1 MHARTGL
8 VRRETTEASIMRR
21 DAWAADCCAE
31 LPAGHHLL
39 LGTRRRIQ
47 QVGPAAQ
54 GIDDVPP
61 KDDAPYDKRT

>member
-1 MHARTGL
+1 
-8 VRRETTEASIMRR
+8 MRR